1 MNRKIVHVFF
11 LLLVCYFSF
20 FVHNRVIYA
29 DIMESR
35 NLVTAREIVMEGNWL
50 IPTMNGELRLEKPP
64 LPTWV
69 AACIELISPD
79 NLPLQRAA
87 AGIMATLLVFFLYGF
102 AAYQTRR
109 DVFGLISAL
118 VLCTSFNII
127 LMGRTAT

>member
-50 IPTMNGELRLEKPP
+50 IPTMN
-64 LPTWV
+64 
-69 AACIELISPD
+69 
-79 NLPLQRAA
+79 
-87 AGIMATLLVFFLYGF
+87 
-102 AAYQTRR
+102 
-109 DVFGLISAL
+109 
-118 VLCTSFNII
+118 
-127 LMGRTAT
+127 